1 MGVYED
7 LLQGKAK
14 LSLVGLGDVGMP
26 EMRSVYTVW
35 SLPRKM
41 ILRTWMPW
49 LSPQLMRLSED

>member
-1 MGVYED
+1 MGLYED

-26 EMRSVYTVW
+26 EMLSVYTIW

>member
-1 MGVYED
+1 MGLYED

>member
-1 MGVYED
+1 MGLYED

-26 EMRSVYTVW
+26 EMRSVYTFW